1 MSHQASGPESHKVI
15 IADSEE
21 DEVSVEPIVI
31 DMGKKK
37 KKDVR
42 KLRRGKPGKLMRRL
56 EDTLSHLRE
65 NGALAK
71 DAQPVVIV
79 LRKKAKRKGK
89 RLGKMWGLG

>member
-1 MSHQASGPESHKVI
+1 MTTTHAAGSASPKI
-15 IADSEE
+15 IVADSEQE
-21 DEVSVEPIVI
+21 SSVEPIVI

-37 KKDVR
+37 SKDVR

-56 EDTLSHLRE
+56 EETIEHLRE

-79 LRKKAKRKGK
+79 IRKKARRKGK
-89 RLGKMWGLG
+89 RISKMWGLG